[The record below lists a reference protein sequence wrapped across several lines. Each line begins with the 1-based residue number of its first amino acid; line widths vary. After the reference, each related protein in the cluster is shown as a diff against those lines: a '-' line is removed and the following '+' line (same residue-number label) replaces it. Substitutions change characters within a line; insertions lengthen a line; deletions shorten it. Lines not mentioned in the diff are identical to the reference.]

1 MANEK
6 AAGIILY
13 YEHAEQLNMLSREDR
28 GDVMSAM
35 LEYGMTGTFTVELSP
50 VARMAFSFIKQQMD
64 RDAEKYVKKCAKNAA
79 NGAKGGRPKA
89 EKEESGEESEDDEED
104 EKPNG
109 YFENPKKPN
118 GFSEKPNKTERKKIK
133 PKKANEKENENE
145 KEKENKNTH
154 SLSECVNAHAREDT
168 HTPEE
173 IPEKKAYGIYNN
185 VLLTEEEYKDVCE
198 KASGFLHTFSQILHD
213 KGYRYDNHHDKL
225 LEFYKDRTPKPV
237 RDGPISQG
245 FDVDDFFEK
254 AVAKTRQRMC
264 GAAVC

>member
-35 LEYGMTGTFTVELSP
+35 LEYGMTGNFTVELSP

-64 RDAEKYVKKCAKNAA
+64 RDAEKYATKCAKNAA

-118 GFSEKPNKTERKKIK
+118 GFSEKPNKTEREKIK
-133 PKKANEKENENE
+133 PKKANEKENENK

-154 SLSECVNAHAREDT
+154 SLSECVNAHAREDPHT
-168 HTPEE
+168 H
-173 IPEKKAYGIYNN
+173 EKKAYGTYEN

-198 KASGFLHTFSQILHD
+198 KASGFLNTFSQILHD

-237 RDGPISQG
+237 RDGPVSKDSELDE
-245 FDVDDFFEK
+245 FWNKALERSRRKWEEK
-254 AVAKTRQRMC
+254 R